1 MAMQA
6 EASGKPEQGAAPDG
20 VAPARQLRNQ
30 FNFSERGAQTLY
42 YGLRARGT
50 DTEMPPTAEMS
61 GGCSHWEIYDAY
73 IADQRQLRSQVL
85 ASTRGCSQL
94 RLTKVCLGW
103 ILASQE
109 ACRSDML
116 ASS

>member
-6 EASGKPEQGAAPDG
+6 EASGKAEGGTAPDG
-20 VAPARQLRNQ
+20 AAPARQLRNQ

-42 YGLRARGT
+42 YGMRARGT

-73 IADQRQLRSQVL
+73 IADQQQLRLQVL
-85 ASTRGCSQL
+85 APTRSCSQL
-94 RLTKVCLGW
+94 RLT
-103 ILASQE
+103 
-109 ACRSDML
+109 
-116 ASS
+116 